1 MSNGLTKVFEW
12 FSGWREY
19 SQFEHD
25 HEGYI
30 TVERVGEYGSAMF
43 LWRVDKDP
51 VHLDCMYM
59 DGKTFV
65 RFSNNYH

>member
-1 MSNGLTKVFEW
+1 MSNGLTRVFEW

-19 SQFEHD
+19 SQFERD

-30 TVERVGEYGSAMF
+30 TIERVGEHGSAMF
-43 LWRVDKDP
+43 FWRLDKDP